1 MITQDLILLYILP
14 AGITLF
20 SFGYFIGKW
29 RGSAVEEVRR
39 EQRAKKVIQAMFYD
53 MKGQQYYNDKT
64 INIEDIVNQEAPNSY
79 DKQLLEYSLEQ
90 ALKDEDYETAAR
102 LRDLLNKQ

>member
-1 MITQDLILLYILP
+1 MTTDLILLYIIP
-14 AGITLF
+14 AGIILF
-20 SFGYFIGKW
+20 SFGFWIGKW
-29 RGSAVEEVRR
+29 RGIELEEVRR

-64 INIEDIVNQEAPNSY
+64 INIEDLIKKAAPTDY